1 MRLEIFQ
8 VFTECPPWNYG
19 GAASRAATRP
29 RSFLRLAIACVALL
43 LSTTVLA
50 RAEQA
55 SRTGFDPRQA
65 EKHFDDL
72 RSERSRPA
80 QSALRMPVLARPA
93 PQADNKP
100 LFVLRGVSLAGASA
114 IPQDQIA
121 KAYQPYLGKT
131 VSQADLAAI
140 ALEISEIYHSAGFQ
154 LSRAI
159 VPPQDIQNGLVR
171 IQVIE
176 GSIAEVALEG
186 EGAEKFGIRSLLDPV
201 LAEHPSHL
209 ATLER
214 QLLLINGLPGVRITD
229 SALDEIGGPTGRFR
243 LIVYLKVW
251 HVYTSF
257 GIDNLGSPSVGPWQS
272 YATGAFNSYLLPG
285 DTLALNL
292 STTANDPR
300 ELGFGRLSYD
310 APVGTDG
317 ARLGMS
323 ALYSEVRP
331 GDSRRLFND
340 NIRTE
345 ALEIRGSIVPLQ
357 SQRSTLTLTAA
368 AGLSNVSESAVSGP
382 IYNDRIRTVSLTS
395 DYRLQ
400 DGFGGNNFATL
411 SWRQGLDILGSSRSG
426 DDLLSRDGA
435 SGNFSVLGLW
445 LTRYQTLSDAWS
457 VKVATAGQIASGPLF
472 TSQQFY
478 LGGAAFGRGY
488 GSAEISGD
496 NGITG
501 SFELRFDQKLNF
513 RYLSGYQL
521 YGFVDAGAVWNDG
534 FGISDG
540 LALTS
545 AGGGVRFFLSDDLR
559 ADIGVAFP
567 LSYRAPNNE
576 SRTARLLLSLSNAL
590 KLCPERGQ
598 APCP

>member
-1 MRLEIFQ
+1 
-8 VFTECPPWNYG
+8 
-19 GAASRAATRP
+19 
-29 RSFLRLAIACVALL
+29 L
-43 LSTTVLA
+43 LSATVSV
-50 RAEQA
+50 RAEPA
-55 SRTGFDPRQA
+55 SQTGFDPRQA

-72 RSERSRPA
+72 RSEQSRPA
-80 QSALRMPVLARPA
+80 RSALRMPSLTRPA
-93 PQADNKP
+93 LQADGRP
-100 LFVLRGVSLAGASA
+100 LFVLRGVSPVGASA

-121 KAYQPYLGKT
+121 KAYEPYIGKM

-140 ALEISEIYHSAGFQ
+140 ASAISETYRSAGFH

-159 VPPQDIQNGLVR
+159 VPPQDIRNGTVR

-176 GSIAEVALEG
+176 GSITDVKLEG
-186 EGAEKFGIRSLLDPV
+186 DGAEEFGVRSLLNPA
-201 LAEHPSHL
+201 LAEHPSRL

-214 QLLLINGLPGVRITD
+214 QLLLINGLPGVRIAD

-243 LIVYLKVW
+243 LILKLKVW
-251 HVYTSF
+251 HVYTSL
-257 GIDNLGSPSVGPWQS
+257 GIDNLGSSSVGPWQS
-272 YATGAFNSYLLPG
+272 YATAAFNSYLRPG
-285 DTLALNL
+285 DTLAVSL

-310 APVGTDG
+310 TPVGTDG
-317 ARLGMS
+317 VRLGMS

-331 GDSRRLFND
+331 GDDRRLAND
-340 NIRTE
+340 NTRTE
-345 ALEIRGSIVPLQ
+345 AVEIRGSIAPLQ
-357 SQRSTLTLTAA
+357 SQRSALTLTAA
-368 AGLSNVSESAVSGP
+368 AATSNVSERDVFGP
-382 IYNDRIRTVSLTS
+382 IYDDHIRTISLTS

-400 DGFGGNNFATL
+400 DGFGGNNFITL
-411 SWRQGLDILGSSRSG
+411 TWRQGLDILGASHSS

-435 SGNFSVLGLW
+435 SGNFSALGLW
-445 LTRYQTLSDAWS
+445 FARYQTLSEAWS
-457 VKVATAGQIASGPLF
+457 VKVSTASQVASGPMF

-496 NGITG
+496 NGVAG
-501 SFELRFDQKLNF
+501 SFELRFDQRLNF

-534 FGISDG
+534 YNIRDG
-540 LALTS
+540 LSLTS
-545 AGGGVRFFLSDDLR
+545 AGGGVRFFLWDDLR

-567 LSYRAPNNE
+567 LSHRAPSNG
-576 SRTARLLLSLSNAL
+576 SRNAQLLFSISNAL

-598 APCP
+598 ARCL